1 MIRIVLIVCAVSLA
15 PVFAGQAP
23 AAPSPSTQQPAAGRS
38 QAETPPPAPTA
49 PMESDA
55 REVREQLQQVLQR
68 YPPEVGRILKMD
80 PTMLQNPTYLSQY
93 PALASFL
100 ATHPQVSHNPGYY
113 LEFVRPSY
121 DYNDPELLDPKR
133 QVISMWRNVVQSLTV
148 FVFMV
153 FVASVLAWL
162 VHTVLNHRRW
172 QRISKVQT
180 EVHNK
185 LLDRFAGTD
194 ELLAYV
200 QTPAGR
206 RFLEAA
212 PIPLDDSGT
221 QSFASPIGR
230 ILWSVQIGI
239 VLAVG
244 GLGFQFISGR
254 VLPEVAEGLWVIGV
268 LAVAFGVGFIV
279 SAAASY
285 VLSRRLG
292 MLDPR
297 VPLVTSDRGD

>member
-1 MIRIVLIVCAVSLA
+1 
-15 PVFAGQAP
+15 
-23 AAPSPSTQQPAAGRS
+23 
-38 QAETPPPAPTA
+38 
-49 PMESDA
+49 
-55 REVREQLQQVLQR
+55 
-68 YPPEVGRILKMD
+68 
-80 PTMLQNPTYLSQY
+80 
-93 PALASFL
+93 
-100 ATHPQVSHNPGYY
+100 
-113 LEFVRPSY
+113 
-121 DYNDPELLDPKR
+121 
-133 QVISMWRNVVQSLTV
+133 
-148 FVFMV
+148 
-153 FVASVLAWL
+153 
-162 VHTVLNHRRW
+162 VLNHRRW